1 MILATAFLCAVVAVY
16 DGDTITCDSGV
27 RVRLAGVNSREM
39 HGNPCPHN
47 RPCPTMPAKQ
57 SRAVLAGMI
66 EGRTLACVKVGT
78 SYRRVVAT
86 CSIEGRDLGCA
97 LLAAGSVARWD
108 RYWSEYKLPRC
119 ER

>member
-1 MILATAFLCAVVAVY
+1 MILTAAFLCAVVANY
-16 DGDTITCDSGV
+16 DGDTFTCADGRSV
-27 RVRLAGVNSREM
+27 RISGVNSREM
-39 HGNPCPHN
+39 HGNPCPRS

-78 SYRRVVAT
+78 SYRRTVAT

-108 RYWSEYKLPRC
+108 RYWREYGLEPC
-119 ER
+119 DG